1 MIEDETVV
9 MPMTHDKPDRTPL
22 IDSFG
27 RRITYLRLSVT
38 DRCNLRCQYCM
49 AEDMTFLPRS
59 NVLSF
64 EEILAVAGAFTARG
78 VHKIRLTGGEPL
90 VRNQIVDLTR
100 RLAQLPGLRE
110 LVMTTNGLLLPKY
123 AQPLRD
129 AGLGRLNIS
138 LDSLDPASYQRIT
151 RRGNLEEALA
161 GIKAAQAAGFPR
173 IKLNVVVMKGI
184 NDHELT
190 GLTRFALEQ
199 HLDIA
204 FIEEM
209 PLGHIDSHRRGDTQ
223 LSNQTVR
230 QSLQDQFG
238 LVPSTVRTGG
248 PAQYWQKP
256 GHNSRIGFIS
266 PHSHNF
272 CGDCNRVRLT
282 AEGQLLT
289 CLGNDH
295 SKDLKAVIRANPGDE
310 QALHQALDAAI
321 AHKPERHHFDP
332 EETRIVRFMNAT
344 GG

>member
-1 MIEDETVV
+1 
-9 MPMTHDKPDRTPL
+9 MPMTHDEPDRAPL

-49 AEDMTFLPRS
+49 AENMTFLPRN

-64 EEILAVAGAFTARG
+64 EEILTVARAFTERG

-90 VRNQIVDLTR
+90 VRNQIIDLTR

-129 AGLGRLNIS
+129 AGLGRINISIDS
-138 LDSLDPASYQRIT
+138 LDSDSYRHIT
-151 RRGNLEEALA
+151 RRGSLDEALA
-161 GIKAAQAAGFPR
+161 GIAAAQAADFPR
-173 IKLNVVVMKGI
+173 IKLNVVVMKGV

-190 GLTRFALEQ
+190 DLTRFALER

-209 PLGHIDSHRRGDTQ
+209 PLGHIDSHQRSDTH

-230 QSLQDQFG
+230 QSLQETFG
-238 LVPSTVRTGG
+238 LMPSTVRTGG

-256 GHNSRIGFIS
+256 GHDSRVGFIS

-289 CLGNDH
+289 CLGNEH
-295 SKDLKAVIRANPGDE
+295 SKDLKAVVRAHPGDD
-310 QALHQALDAAI
+310 QALHRAISAAI